1 MKNIKTEKQ
10 AALLIGIGN
19 SGRSDDGT
27 GWLFADLASHLPHL
41 HCEYR
46 YQLQIE
52 DAELVS
58 RYERVFFA
66 DASHASLHNGFEI
79 KPVNAAN
86 HFFYSSHLQTPET
99 ILYLATELYHKNPVA
114 YTIAVE
120 GANWE
125 LGTHAGEAAKRHL
138 QAAFSYFEKHIFAA
152 TACPA
157 LTPVLQ

>member
-1 MKNIKTEKQ
+1 M
-10 AALLIGIGN
+10 LIGIGN
-19 SGRSDDGT
+19 SGRCDDGV

-58 RYERVFFA
+58 RYETVFFA
-66 DASHASLHNGFEI
+66 DASHASLQNGFEI
-79 KPVNAAN
+79 KRINAAH
-86 HFFYSSHLQTPET
+86 HFFYSSHLQIPET

-120 GANWE
+120 GENWE
-125 LGTHAGEAAKRHL
+125 LGTHAGEVAQHHL
-138 QAAFSYFEKHIFAA
+138 RAAFSHFEKHILPAVA
-152 TACPA
+152 SPA
-157 LTPVLQ
+157 LSVSTYATSPE

>member
-1 MKNIKTEKQ
+1 MKNKKIEKH

-19 SGRSDDGT
+19 SGRCDDGV
-27 GWLFADLASHLPHL
+27 GWLFADLASHLPCL

-58 RYERVFFA
+58 RYETVFFA

-79 KPVNAAN
+79 KRINAASR
-86 HFFYSSHLQTPET
+86 FFYSSHLQTPET
-99 ILYLATELYHKNPVA
+99 ILYLATELYYKNPVA

-120 GANWE
+120 GENWE
-125 LGTHAGEAAKRHL
+125 LGTHAGEVAQRHL
-138 QAAFSYFEKHIFAA
+138 QAAFSYFEKHIVPAI
-152 TACPA
+152 ACPA
-157 LTPVLQ
+157 LSVST